1 MIHLTDREFIKK
13 TILLANK
20 GKGYVSPNP
29 LVGSIIVKNGD
40 IIGEGYHKCFG
51 KEHAEIVALRQ
62 VGENARGATLY
73 VNLEPC
79 CHFGKTPPCTDAIIK
94 AGIKRVV
101 IGMVDPNPLV
111 NQQGIK
117 ILREN
122 GIDVESGI
130 EKETCEQLN
139 SAFIKYIKTGLPY
152 VTLKIAQ
159 SLDGRIATA
168 TGHSRWITSEPARK
182 EAHRLRAENDVI
194 LVGIGTV
201 LADDPQLTVRMVK
214 GNNPVR
220 IILDSSLRIHL
231 DSQMLNDE
239 FVNKTI
245 VATTN
250 ENVNKIEKIKNRGA
264 HVWLLEKDAN
274 GRVSLPGLL
283 KKIGRAKKSTV
294 MVEGGAEIFTSFIRE
309 DLADRI
315 VFALAPKI
323 LGAGKEAIGDL
334 GINLVD
340 DGVHL
345 KNLKIN
351 KVGVDLIV
359 DGVL

>member
-1 MIHLTDREFIKK
+1 M
-13 TILLANK
+13 
-20 GKGYVSPNP
+20 
-29 LVGSIIVKNGD
+29 
-40 IIGEGYHKCFG
+40 
-51 KEHAEIVALRQ
+51 
-62 VGENARGATLY
+62 
-73 VNLEPC
+73 
-79 CHFGKTPPCTDAIIK
+79 
-94 AGIKRVV
+94 
-101 IGMVDPNPLV
+101 
-111 NQQGIK
+111 
-117 ILREN
+117 
-122 GIDVESGI
+122 
-130 EKETCEQLN
+130 
-139 SAFIKYIKTGLPY
+139 
-152 VTLKIAQ
+152 
-159 SLDGRIATA
+159 
-168 TGHSRWITSEPARK
+168 
-182 EAHRLRAENDVI
+182 
-194 LVGIGTV
+194 